1 MIDQDLI
8 QVKSEMDKIV
18 EKYKQ
23 YEDLTPNKPP
33 ATGGYWSPAYGYLKI
48 VENQTAYDG
57 YDGIFVRQIVIGVN
71 IGSKFANYNKDIIS
85 ALKSDVKSVLLSLVQ
100 NHGGFIIDK
109 YGSAYSQLGWV
120 KKT

>member
-8 QVKSEMDKIV
+8 QVKSELNKVV

-33 ATGGYWSPAYGYLKI
+33 VNGGYWSPAYGDLKI
-48 VENQTAYDG
+48 VENVIG
-57 YDGIFVRQIVIGVN
+57 YSYSFARNILIGVN
-71 IGSKFANYNKDIIS
+71 IGSKFANYNRDILAS
-85 ALKSDVKSVLLSLVQ
+85 LKAEVKAILKPVIEK
-100 NHGGFIIDK
+100 HGGFIHDE